1 MKTYSKLLLNVASLA
16 CLLLSVRA
24 PAQPLSAI
32 DKNAIIATLH
42 AEGAQIYECKPDT
55 STPAGQARALKW
67 QFREPIAT
75 LMVGGQTVGRHYAG
89 PSWDL
94 VDGDG
99 VRGRVVTSTF
109 ALPLTTFHGWN
120 LKWLTT
126 ATRVFCL
133 MRSSSCAS
141 IPRVGLRKDRAK
153 PRADTSASLMPQ
165 IIYFCARATNA
176 VTAAAWSHEMI
187 GLAVLS
193 ESTTG
198 AQAREPPVRPVQ

>member
-94 VDGDG
+94 VDGGG
-99 VRGRVVTSTF
+99 VTGRVVTSTF
-109 ALPLTTFHGWN
+109 APSADDIPWSELEVVDHRNKGILSDAVIVLRINTKGG
-120 LKWLTT
+120 L
-126 ATRVFCL
+126 AQG
-133 MRSSSCAS
+133 SCETEGRYLS
-141 IPRVGLRKDRAK
+141 IPYAADYLFLRKSD
-153 PRADTSASLMPQ
+153 
-165 IIYFCARATNA
+165 
-176 VTAAAWSHEMI
+176 
-187 GLAVLS
+187 
-193 ESTTG
+193 
-198 AQAREPPVRPVQ
+198 